1 MNNIQSF
8 KKGGGE
14 VGGSTLNTQSTGKSD
29 LFVGAQPLR
38 HHSAVSAKSRRPVLR
53 DRYNNHNAGKVT
65 CTQSHI
71 NLSEGVKGNFGKFG
85 GSEILNQT
93 QILLYTCRD

>member
-1 MNNIQSF
+1 M
-8 KKGGGE
+8 
-14 VGGSTLNTQSTGKSD
+14 
-29 LFVGAQPLR
+29 
-38 HHSAVSAKSRRPVLR
+38 LR
-53 DRYNNHNAGKVT
+53 DRYNNHSVFIVT

-93 QILLYTCRD
+93 QILLYRD

>member
-1 MNNIQSF
+1 M
-8 KKGGGE
+8 
-14 VGGSTLNTQSTGKSD
+14 
-29 LFVGAQPLR
+29 
-38 HHSAVSAKSRRPVLR
+38 LR
-53 DRYNNHNAGKVT
+53 DRYIITKNAGKVT

-93 QILLYTCRD
+93 QILLYRD